1 MSVSNLGKVAVL
13 MGGRS
18 AEREVSLMSGQG
30 VLQALRASG
39 VNAHAFDPAERD
51 LSELKREGFDRCFI
65 ALHGRYG
72 EDGTVQGALELLGI
86 PYTGSGVMASSIAM
100 DKTMTKR
107 VWLAEGLPTPNY
119 VLVRREQLGSVS
131 MDGLIQALGLPMI
144 VKPAREGSSIG
155 VSKVEKIQDLPAAL
169 AAAAQCDADILCEQ
183 CIVGDEV
190 TCPVLG
196 EGDSSR
202 ALPVIRIVAPAGNY
216 DYQNKYFT
224 DDTQYLVPCGLP
236 EGEEARIQAL
246 VLEAFKTLG
255 CRGWARADVMIDA
268 ITALPLARL
277 RAEEKALR
285 FAAIQMTSIGLNIA
299 LNVIAMVFFFSAER
313 PEEGILFILLANLI
327 SSLAKPLLLY
337 DSIFK
342 VLFIR
347 DWSLYKR
354 MWRYAIPLVIAG
366 FAGIINET
374 FDRILLKH
382 LLYDPAVP
390 ESLSYAE
397 SQVGIYSACYK
408 LAMLVTIIL
417 QAYRYAAEPFFFKQ
431 MQNQDRNTVYVRIM
445 NIFVAMVCAVF
456 LLVSLNLDIFKHF
469 IQKEAYSGLSFYT
482 MVKNSKSEYDL
493 LYSKYN

>member
-1 MSVSNLGKVAVL
+1 MSILNLGKVAVL

-30 VLQALRASG
+30 VMQALRASG

-119 VLVRREQLGSVS
+119 VLVRREQLGSLS

-155 VSKVEKIQDLPAAL
+155 VTKVEQIQDLPAAL

-196 EGDSSR
+196 EGDSSH

-224 DDTQYLVPCGLP
+224 DDTQYLVPSGLP
-236 EGEEARIQAL
+236 ASEEAAIEAL
-246 VLEAFKTLG
+246 VVKAYRVLA
-255 CRGWARADVMIDA
+255 CRGWGRIDVMIDA
-268 ITALPLARL
+268 ATRQPYLLEINTSPGMTGHSLVPMSAKAAGLSYEALCC
-277 RAEEKALR
+277 
-285 FAAIQMTSIGLNIA
+285 Q
-299 LNVIAMVFFFSAER
+299 
-313 PEEGILFILLANLI
+313 LLAAA
-327 SSLAKPLLLY
+327 SL
-337 DSIFK
+337 DH
-342 VLFIR
+342 V
-347 DWSLYKR
+347 
-354 MWRYAIPLVIAG
+354 
-366 FAGIINET
+366 
-374 FDRILLKH
+374 
-382 LLYDPAVP
+382 
-390 ESLSYAE
+390 
-397 SQVGIYSACYK
+397 Q
-408 LAMLVTIIL
+408 
-417 QAYRYAAEPFFFKQ
+417 
-431 MQNQDRNTVYVRIM
+431 
-445 NIFVAMVCAVF
+445 
-456 LLVSLNLDIFKHF
+456 
-469 IQKEAYSGLSFYT
+469 EARG
-482 MVKNSKSEYDL
+482 
-493 LYSKYN
+493 